1 MTLAS
6 FLRTVVGV
14 LEESGT
20 PYMLTGSLAGAYYS
34 LPRATQDIDFVLD
47 PVQEQVDDLV
57 HRFTDC
63 GFYVSSTAAE
73 EAVRY
78 HGQFNVVDPA
88 TGWKVDLIIRKDR
101 TFSTEEFSRRRPAE
115 VLGVSVSL
123 TSPEDL
129 ILAKL
134 EWAKLGDSALQRR
147 DVAQLARFRWESLDH
162 DYIGRWAVELG
173 MKDDWDIIVSDMSAE
188 RGRESE

>member
-1 MTLAS
+1 VTLAS
-6 FLRTVVGV
+6 FLRTVVSV

-47 PVQEQVDDLV
+47 PGRDQVEDLV
-57 HRFTDC
+57 RRFTER
-63 GFYVSSTAAE
+63 GYYVSSTAAQ
-73 EAVRY
+73 EAVRH
-78 HGQFNVVDPA
+78 HGQFNVVDPE

-147 DVAQLARFRWESLDH
+147 DVAQLARFQWESLDH
-162 DYIGRWAVELG
+162 DYIDRWAAELG
-173 MKDDWDIIVSDMSAE
+173 TKDNWDVIVAAVRSE
-188 RGRESE
+188 REP